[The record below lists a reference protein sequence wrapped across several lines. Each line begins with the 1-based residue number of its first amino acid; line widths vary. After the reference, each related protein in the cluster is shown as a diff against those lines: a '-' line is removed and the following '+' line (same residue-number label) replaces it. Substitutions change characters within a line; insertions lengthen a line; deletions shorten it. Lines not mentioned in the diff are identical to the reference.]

1 MVPSLDEN
9 QLELATVD
17 YFRELGYDYI
27 QGPAIAPD
35 GLPAA
40 RLPDVQGQA
49 GETPERED
57 YAQVVRTRRL
67 RDAMVRIN
75 PDVPD
80 EAVEGALRQVTR
92 TDLSAARLPDGQG
105 QAEPAAGRGGVRS
118 CACVPLPGN
127 LLYSPH

>member
-17 YFRELGYDYI
+17 YFCELGYDYI

-40 RLPDVQGQA
+40 RLP
-49 GETPERED
+49 E
-57 YAQVVRTRRL
+57 
-67 RDAMVRIN
+67 
-75 PDVPD
+75 
-80 EAVEGALRQVTR
+80 
-92 TDLSAARLPDGQG
+92 GQG
-105 QAEPAAGRGGVRS
+105 QAEPATGRAGVRS
-118 CACVPLPGN
+118 CACVPVPGN